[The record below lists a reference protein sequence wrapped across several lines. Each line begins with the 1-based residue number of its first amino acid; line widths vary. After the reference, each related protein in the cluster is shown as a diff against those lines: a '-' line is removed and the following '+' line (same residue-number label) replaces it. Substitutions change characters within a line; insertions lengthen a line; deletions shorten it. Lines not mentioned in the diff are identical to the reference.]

1 MSGRWSNAQPPP
13 HEVRGARGTLG
24 KLLASND
31 PKIIPA
37 SPNSK
42 PRPFGPGELATLEA
56 LTERLA
62 YGEVLP
68 DNLTELRRLWWEL
81 ARQGIRLPAQPGVI
95 VIHGGRDG

>member
-1 MSGRWSNAQPPP
+1 MQHPP

-42 PRPFGPGELATLEA
+42 PRPLGPGEIASLEA
-56 LTERLA
+56 RIEALS
-62 YGEVLP
+62 YGEILP
-68 DNLTELRRLWWEL
+68 DDLGELRRLWWEL
-81 ARQGIRLPAQPGVI
+81 ARQGVRLPAQPGVI
-95 VIHGGRDG
+95 VITGGAL